1 MQINIR
7 HLLAIL
13 LSLAIV
19 STFGCASIEEDE
31 TINWSARQFY
41 QEAQKA
47 LKKKD
52 YEGAIDYFS
61 KLEARFPYGHYAQ
74 QAQLET
80 AYAHYKAE
88 EPDAAIA
95 AADRFIKLHPLHKSV
110 DYAYYLR
117 GLASYNLLPD
127 TFERWAGQDRSERDP
142 QRARE
147 SFNYL
152 RTLITR
158 FPETAYR
165 ADAVKRMGE
174 LRNSLAKQEI
184 HVADYYLRRGA
195 YLAAANRAK
204 YVIENYSKTPSVT
217 DALEIMIK
225 AYRQLKIDD
234 LAEDAER
241 VLKLNQPAQVSTA
254 AE

>member
-1 MQINIR
+1 MQKYIKY
-7 HLLAIL
+7 LYAIL
-13 LSLAIV
+13 LSLFIA
-19 STFGCASIEEDE
+19 STIGCASIEEDE
-31 TINWSARQFY
+31 TADWSARQFY

-47 LKKKD
+47 MKD
-52 YEGAIDYFS
+52 GNYQGAIDYFA

-80 AYAHYKAE
+80 AYMHYKADE
-88 EPDAAIA
+88 SDAAIA

-117 GLASYNLLPD
+117 GLASYNLDPD

-147 SFNYL
+147 SFNYFRL
-152 RTLITR
+152 LITR
-158 FPETAYR
+158 FPETKYR
-165 ADAVKRMGE
+165 EDAVKRMQE
-174 LRNSLAKQEI
+174 IRNSLAKHEV
-184 HVADYYLRRGA
+184 HVANYYLRRGT

-204 YVIENYSKTPSVT
+204 YVIENYPKTPAVT

-234 LAEDAER
+234 LADDAER
-241 VLKLNQPAQVSTA
+241 VLKLNQPNKADTLK
-254 AE
+254 

>member
-1 MQINIR
+1 MHTHIK
-7 HLLAIL
+7 HLTIIL
-13 LSLAIV
+13 LSLLIA
-19 STFGCASIEEDE
+19 STIGCSSMQEDE
-31 TINWSARQFY
+31 TADWSARKFY
-41 QEAQKA
+41 QEA
-47 LKKKD
+47 KKSIKDGD

-95 AADRFIKLHPLHKSV
+95 AADRFIKLHPQHKSV

-117 GLASYNLLPD
+117 GLASYNLIPD
-127 TFERWAGQDRSERDP
+127 TLERWTGQDRSERDP

-147 SFNYL
+147 SFNYF
-152 RTLITR
+152 RTLLIR
-158 FPETAYR
+158 FPETKYR
-165 ADAVKRMGE
+165 KDAIRRMQE
-174 LRNSLAKQEI
+174 IRTSLAKHEVY
-184 HVADYYLRRGA
+184 VADYYLRRGT

-204 YVIENYSKTPSVT
+204 YVVENYSKAPAVI

-225 AYRQLKIDD
+225 AYRQLKLTD
-234 LAEDAER
+234 LADDAER
-241 VLKLNQPAQVSTA
+241 VLQLNRAKFLNTTK
-254 AE
+254 